1 MPLDQK
7 PVPSQPSTGP
17 GLDRATGQD
26 VVAGS
31 TDGLA
36 DGKAAGA
43 DGENAAES
51 AAGNSPDGLAD
62 GTDGGAADGN
72 SEAAPETVPEAVP
85 AAAWNIRQAGPW
97 THRDLAANGARFHIA
112 ELGEGPLV
120 LLVHGWPEYWWAWR
134 HQLTAL
140 AAAGYR
146 AVALDLRGIGGSDRT
161 PRGYDPGNLALDI
174 TGVIRSLG
182 ERRAHLVGHA
192 SGGTLAWVAAV
203 MRPSVIHSLTVVSA
217 AHPRDLRRALLTDR
231 RQMAAFEHVL
241 GFQRPWI
248 PERRLVADDAALL
261 GRYLDA
267 WTGRNQLDRATVA
280 AYRQAIQIPSTAHC
294 SIEPYRWL
302 LRSMAR
308 PDGIQFAR
316 RMKKPITAPT
326 LHIQGAS
333 DPVLLSHT
341 ALGGGEYVAAPYRWR
356 LMPGVGHFPH
366 EEAPEQFTAELLDWI
381 GRHKD

>member
-7 PVPSQPSTGP
+7 PLPSQPSASSGP
-17 GLDRATGQD
+17 DRATGRD
-26 VVAGS
+26 SAAGS
-31 TDGLA
+31 T
-36 DGKAAGA
+36 AGTA
-43 DGENAAES
+43 GE
-51 AAGNSPDGLAD
+51 AGETGE
-62 GTDGGAADGN
+62 GAADGATETTAQKAAGTAP
-72 SEAAPETVPEAVP
+72 EAAPEAP
-85 AAAWNIRQAGPW
+85 WDIRQPGPW

-112 ELGEGPLV
+112 ELGQGPLV

-140 AAAGYR
+140 AEAGYR

-203 MRPSVIHSLTVVSA
+203 MRPSVIQSLTAVSA

-231 RQMAAFEHVL
+231 RQMAAFDHVL

-248 PERRLVADDAALL
+248 PERRLVADDAALV

-267 WTGRNQLDRATVA
+267 WTGPNQLDRTTVA

-302 LRSMAR
+302 VRSMAR

-326 LHIQGAS
+326 LHIQGAA

-356 LMPGVGHFPH
+356 LLPGIGHFPH
-366 EEAPEQFTAELLDWI
+366 EEAPEQFTAELLDWV